1 MRLKRRQSK
10 TSCVFGTTVSRSQAV
25 CDRRLLQHKLGED
38 SPIALVFPQ
47 PFLRLNF
54 VRVLPDCLV
63 AGGGCGPFT
72 GSRTQNRGSIPPYSL
87 TYNEVSGITFYYP
100 NINLILVWCALED
113 SLWGATSSRLLG
125 ESGTRGSTPAAPPPM
140 LVIKSFSHRHSE
152 AEIAG

>member
-1 MRLKRRQSK
+1 M
-10 TSCVFGTTVSRSQAV
+10 AP
-25 CDRRLLQHKLGED
+25 LL
-38 SPIALVFPQ
+38 SNAPS
-47 PFLRLNF
+47 
-54 VRVLPDCLV
+54 
-63 AGGGCGPFT
+63 

-140 LVIKSFSHRHSE
+140 LAIKSFSHRHSE
-152 AEIAG
+152 AEIAGQPLQPAPIRSLSFELRRQAFSSAPSRRVAIATAIPSKVPECSPPTYDCLPPCVPFR